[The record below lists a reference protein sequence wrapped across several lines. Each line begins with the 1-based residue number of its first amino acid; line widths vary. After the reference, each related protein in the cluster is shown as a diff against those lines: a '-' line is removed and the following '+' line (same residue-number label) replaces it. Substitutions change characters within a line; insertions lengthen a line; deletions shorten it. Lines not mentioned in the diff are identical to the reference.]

1 MGLEDKKSI
10 LVGDGCWI
18 EGQYHIKEI
27 IKEEVADAMK
37 TEENVGI
44 LCDEYL
50 SEFWTYNQELY
61 NSLLSYVCWETGNS
75 EEGYI
80 NVADFKNLYELRKK
94 SRAEWIASVIKEETS
109 KESE

>member
-1 MGLEDKKSI
+1 MGLEDEKSI
-10 LVGDGCWI
+10 PVEDGCWI
-18 EGQYHIKEI
+18 KEQDCIKKI
-27 IKEEVADAMK
+27 TKEEVADAVK
-37 TEENVGI
+37 TEEKVGI

-61 NSLLSYVCWETGNS
+61 NSLFSYICWETGNS

-94 SRAEWIASVIKEETS
+94 SRAEWIASIIK
-109 KESE
+109 